1 MELFFDIDL
10 SWEHHLTYGQRKYAM
25 MPVLLIY
32 FLLGW
37 LLYYRRKSAAIIK
50 NYKGK
55 NPFTFLNITAVLFII
70 VVPIL
75 LIIKVQNEF

>member
-37 LLYYRRKSAAIIK
+37 LLYYKRKSAAIIK
-50 NYKGK
+50 NKEK
-55 NPFTFLNITAVLFII
+55 KPFTFLNITAVLFII